1 MKVII
6 DRLNEGDKQTESLLT
21 ILNEKEETIFNCY
34 TLELPW
40 NDNKKQIS
48 CIPKG
53 EYNVEKRQST
63 KYKNHFHVLDVPNRS
78 YILIHQGNYNWHTK
92 GCILVGKTLTD
103 INGDG
108 LRDVTSSVA
117 TMNKLNDILPNY
129 FKLQIR

>member
-6 DRLNEGDKQTESLLT
+6 DRLNEGEKQTESLLT

-53 EYNVEKRQST
+53 EYNVDEA
-63 KYKNHFHVLDVPNRS
+63 KYNLNISYEYYWDDGDYFSPPESDLEILQVTLNGMDITDFYWDWVDDAIHSQVWDYAQENR
-78 YILIHQGNYNWHTK
+78 NE
-92 GCILVGKTLTD
+92 
-103 INGDG
+103 
-108 LRDVTSSVA
+108 
-117 TMNKLNDILPNY
+117 
-129 FKLQIR
+129 